1 LSHTF
6 YDLDLGYTY
15 TLNLIAENK
24 SGQSPSSST
33 THTHTY
39 KPDRVTEKPR
49 IAFIDYNNEKVTLEW
64 DPVS

>member
-1 LSHTF
+1 MSHTF

-15 TLNLIAENK
+15 YISLIAENK

-49 IAFIDYNNEKVTLEW
+49 IAFIDYDNEKVTLEW